1 MTITAR
7 QLCEI
12 LSGELEGD
20 PDIQVD
26 RPSKIEEA
34 HTGSLTFLANPKYE
48 HYAYNTKASVLLVN
62 RDFNPAKP
70 IAATLIRVDDV
81 YQSLGIL
88 LEAFNG
94 EDKIAPGVS
103 DLAFIDESAT
113 IEDGVAVGPFVYVGP
128 GAKISSGSVIY
139 PHVFIGR
146 GASIGSDSKLFSGVR
161 LYHGCVVGKRCVI
174 HANSVIGSDGF
185 GFARGDNGV
194 FSKIAQ
200 VGNVVIEDEVEIGA
214 NTVIDRATMGSTL
227 IRRGAKLDNL
237 IQVAHN
243 VEVGENT
250 AMAAQ
255 SGVAGSAKI
264 GKNVLIGGQVGVSGH
279 IKVADGVQI
288 AAQSGLMSG
297 VEEDGE
303 RVMGSPTLRYVDFL
317 KSYSIFRNLP
327 ALQQRI
333 NKLEKELSKLKSN
346 EDEA

>member
-12 LSGELEGD
+12 LGGELVGD
-20 PDIQVD
+20 PDIQVS

-34 HTGSLTFLANPKYE
+34 DEGSLTFLANPKYE
-48 HYAYNTKASVLLVN
+48 QYAYETRASVLLVN
-62 RDFNPAKP
+62 RDFNPSKP
-70 IAATLIRVDDV
+70 ITATLIRVDDV
-81 YQSLGIL
+81 YRSLGIL
-88 LEAFNG
+88 LESFNG

-103 DLAFIDESAT
+103 DLAFIHETAT
-113 IEDGVAVGPFVYVGP
+113 LEDGVAVGPFVYVGP
-128 GAKISSGSVIY
+128 GAVIGSGSVIY

-146 GASIGSDSKLFSGVR
+146 GAKVGAGTKLYSGVR
-161 LYHGCVVGKRCVI
+161 LYHGCNVGERCVI

-185 GFARGDNGV
+185 GFSRGDNGV

-200 VGNVVIEDEVEIGA
+200 VGNVVIENEVEIGA
-214 NTVIDRATMGSTL
+214 NTVIDRATMGSTV
-227 IRRGAKLDNL
+227 IRSGAKLDNL

-243 VEVGENT
+243 VEIGENT

-255 SGVAGSAKI
+255 AGVAGSAKI

-297 VEEDGE
+297 IEDEGE

-327 ALQQRI
+327 ALQRRI
-333 NKLEKELSKLKSN
+333 NELEKELSQLKG
-346 EDEA
+346 DKA